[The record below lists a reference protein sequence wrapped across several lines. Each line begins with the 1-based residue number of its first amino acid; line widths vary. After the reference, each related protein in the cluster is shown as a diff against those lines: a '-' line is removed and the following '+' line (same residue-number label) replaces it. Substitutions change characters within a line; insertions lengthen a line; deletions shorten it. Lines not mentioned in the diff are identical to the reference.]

1 MKVPRAMRKL
11 PIAVSFFLLAVASA
25 PAQGSKSSDKPAAKA
40 TDAAGVQDSIAW
52 FGTWQQGLAEAKRT
66 GRPILLMSA
75 TPQCH
80 GVPGVW

>member
-1 MKVPRAMRKL
+1 MRSSLAATLLLLTMQPLVAQTAAADRQPAVERAGERAHE
-11 PIAVSFFLLAVASA
+11 P
-25 PAQGSKSSDKPAAKA
+25 G
-40 TDAAGVQDSIAW
+40 GIAW

>member
-1 MKVPRAMRKL
+1 ML
-11 PIAVSFFLLAVASA
+11 QSLITVSLVLLAGFSL
-25 PAQGSKSSDKPAAKA
+25 PAQGAKSAARPEAKQA
-40 TDAAGVQDSIAW
+40 QTTAQDSIAW

-66 GRPILLMSA
+66 GRPILLMAA

>member
-1 MKVPRAMRKL
+1 MRHIL
-11 PIAVSFFLLAVASA
+11 PAVTFALLAGLALPAQSPKAVSQPTRMDA
-25 PAQGSKSSDKPAAKA
+25 PAPAAP
-40 TDAAGVQDSIAW
+40 DSVAW

-66 GRPILLMSA
+66 GRPILLMAA